1 VARTFLVIY
10 STLMIF
16 LCGAVVT
23 ILVLVL
29 LLLGILFG
37 ISAQN
42 RAVKKIDDRVK
53 SIEKATEKTAS
64 P

>member
-1 VARTFLVIY
+1 MARTFLVIY